1 MSISLLDI
9 FLFLDTFI
17 CYNHLNN
24 FEGGALMGLI
34 DREYMNRTP
43 EERMADKSPELKKFR
58 DRQEEMHALHAKG
71 NSLTPKERRRLEE
84 IYELNRQYM
93 NTGKTNED
101 LARSKFSSVKQSP
114 PPAKPRKKHKYLP
127 VLIFVL
133 VVLPFLFVLTYYP
146 WLLGV

>member
-1 MSISLLDI
+1 
-9 FLFLDTFI
+9 
-17 CYNHLNN
+17 
-24 FEGGALMGLI
+24 MGLI

-133 VVLPFLFVLTYYP
+133 VVLAFLFVLTYYP